1 MFGNYVVQSKL
12 ASKSFI
18 FFKCSICLIHE
29 IRFFA
34 VLLRSLEAITVCQVL
49 RFDSGQGSQMV
60 MMKYSY

>member
-1 MFGNYVVQSKL
+1 MVQSKL
-12 ASKSFI
+12 ASKSFIII

-49 RFDSGQGSQMV
+49 RFDSGQGSQMA
-60 MMKYSY
+60 MMKYSC